1 MTRTT
6 RLRRTILQFRQIFFT
21 DVSTFI
27 FFTSQELLSLLQPTC
42 YFARKTIRARLKSY
56 GVSST
61 VTLSPGRMR
70 M

>member
-6 RLRRTILQFRQIFFT
+6 RFLRTILQLRQILFT
-21 DVSTFI
+21 DASTFI
-27 FFTSQELLSLLQPTC
+27 FNPSNLVS
-42 YFARKTIRARLKSY
+42 YFARKTMRPRLKSY

>member
-6 RLRRTILQFRQIFFT
+6 RFLRMILQLRH
-21 DVSTFI
+21 TFLTEVRTFMI
-27 FFTSQELLSLLQPTC
+27 RSLNLHLC
-42 YFARKTIRARLKSY
+42 YLARNVIRHRVKSY
-56 GVSST
+56 GETST